1 MAEAVHDAFD
11 DDPGTDPRV
20 TGDHAMRDQA

>member
-1 MAEAVHDAFD
+1 VHDAFD
-11 DDPGTDPRV
+11 DDPTTDPRV

>member
-11 DDPGTDPRV
+11 HDPTTDPRV
-20 TGDHAMRDQA
+20 TGDHAVRDQA